1 MPRTLLPTLHAPW
14 LRRGFTLIEMLV
26 VLSIVALLLTLAT
39 PRYFGSLEKSREVA
53 LRENLRVMRVTID
66 KFYGDKGRYPEALQ
80 ELVEAGY
87 LREVPMDPVTE
98 SASSWVAVPPKQ
110 SDQQG
115 VADVRSGASGQSRDG
130 TAFASF

>member
-1 MPRTLLPTLHAPW
+1 MPRTMPRTVRPGLP
-14 LRRGFTLIEMLV
+14 RRGFTLMEMLV
-26 VLSIVALLLTLAT
+26 VLAIVALLLTLAT

-53 LRENLRVMRVTID
+53 LKENLRVMRVTID

-98 SASSWVAVPPKQ
+98 SASSWVAVPPRQ
-110 SDQQG
+110 SDLQG

>member
-1 MPRTLLPTLHAPW
+1 MTTPL

-53 LRENLRVMRVTID
+53 LKENLRVMRVTID
-66 KFYGDKGRYPEALQ
+66 KFYGDKGRYSDALQ

-98 SASSWVAVPPKQ
+98 SVSSWVAVPPKQ

-115 VADVRSGASGQSRDG
+115 VADVRSGAPGQSRDG

>member
-1 MPRTLLPTLHAPW
+1 MTPPRP
-14 LRRGFTLIEMLV
+14 RRGFTLIEMLV

-66 KFYGDKGRYPEALQ
+66 KFYGDKGRYPDALQ

-98 SASSWVAVPPKQ
+98 SVSSWVAVPRKQ

-115 VADVRSGASGQSRDG
+115 VADVRSGAPGQSRDG
-130 TAFASF
+130 IAFASF

>member
-1 MPRTLLPTLHAPW
+1 MTTPL

-53 LRENLRVMRVTID
+53 LKENLRVMRVTID
-66 KFYGDKGRYPEALQ
+66 KFYGDKGRYPDALQ

-98 SASSWVAVPPKQ
+98 SVSSWVAVPPKQ

-115 VADVRSGASGQSRDG
+115 VADVRSGAPGQSRDG
-130 TAFASF
+130 IAFASF